1 MTEYSIQMASR
12 LSGVGIHTLRAW
24 EKRYQAVVP
33 QRSGNGRRIYTE
45 EDISKLRMLNELCG
59 FGSSIGSIANH
70 SSMELEK
77 LLAKFTEKDNKHVA
91 EMPLTSVT
99 DKVVSRDAL
108 SHLLLALQAYKL
120 DVISHELNKLI
131 GVLNPR
137 EFVLDVLYPL
147 LQEVGARVKQGEM
160 TLAQEFAISSIVK
173 FHVGHLLYGTFRNSR
188 RSDKVFVF
196 ATPENNHH
204 EFGILLCAL
213 MCVHYGH
220 KFFYFGMNMPA
231 DALIQATEALEADYV
246 ILGTTNLLPEYVET
260 DLNSYLTDIVS
271 ALKPT
276 QKLIVGGNGNFAID
290 RFHRNPKFQYLTSL
304 QHFDNLIK
312 DL

>member
-33 QRSGNGRRIYTE
+33 QRSNNGRRVYSDQ
-45 EDISKLRMLNELCG
+45 DISKLRMLNELCG
-59 FGSSIGSIANH
+59 LGSSIGSIANH
-70 SSMELEK
+70 SSSELEQ
-77 LLAKFTEKDNKHVA
+77 LLAKFTEKDNKQPSD
-91 EMPLTSVT
+91 MPLTSVT
-99 DKVVSRDAL
+99 NKVVSRDAL

-137 EFVLDVLYPL
+137 EFVFDVLYPL
-147 LQEVGARVKQGEM
+147 LQEVGAKVKQGEM
-160 TLAQEFAISSIVK
+160 TLAQEFAIASIVK
-173 FHVGHLLYGTFRNSR
+173 FHVGHLLYGTFRNTR
-188 RSDKVFVF
+188 HSDKVFLF

-220 KFFYFGMNMPA
+220 KFFYFGMNMPSE
-231 DALIQATEALEADYV
+231 ALIQAIAALEANYI
-246 ILGTTNLLPEYVET
+246 ILGTTNLMPEYVEA
-260 DLNSYLTDIVS
+260 DLNTYFTDILNG
-271 ALKPT
+271 LKVN
-276 QKLIVGGNGNFAID
+276 QKLVVGGNGTFAID
-290 RFHRNPKFQYLTSL
+290 RFHRNPKFQYLSSL